1 MHKDVYEL
9 NPGHFLIGSN
19 KKIQIKKF
27 WDVNKNF
34 KESKLNFVESSKN
47 LERRLI
53 DVIKEWC
60 ISDVKVGCLLS
71 GGLDSTFVATIASKV
86 KKVEMFTSYSNKEN
100 GKEDLKLAK
109 LIAEKTNNIH
119 HKIKINDN
127 FSYSN
132 IEKLITHLCD
142 PIQDLNSLT
151 FYSLCKFIKDKTNI
165 KVILT
170 GEGSD
175 ELFGGYSRHIILSEN
190 FKKNRN
196 VEDILLSMNYLSA
209 NRLKFFLNK
218 NYELPKSR
226 KSLKNQLMNN
236 KYDSLKKVL
245 LHDQMTFLPG
255 YIDRIDKISMMCGLE
270 MRTPFLDKR
279 IISISNQCPSKYK
292 TFKSNNIIIRKYILR
307 KIFQKYVSNKIVWNR
322 SKYQFAYPTSTSFR
336 EGSLNKIFLDL
347 INKKSKISEY
357 YDIDGLLQMLEA
369 HKHQFSDHSNLLGR
383 ILSLEIFARQRIS

>member
-1 MHKDVYEL
+1 M
-9 NPGHFLIGSN
+9 
-19 KKIQIKKF
+19 
-27 WDVNKNF
+27 
-34 KESKLNFVESSKN
+34 
-47 LERRLI
+47 
-53 DVIKEWC
+53 
-60 ISDVKVGCLLS
+60 LS

-236 KYDSLKKVL
+236 KY
-245 LHDQMTFLPG
+245 
-255 YIDRIDKISMMCGLE
+255 
-270 MRTPFLDKR
+270 
-279 IISISNQCPSKYK
+279 
-292 TFKSNNIIIRKYILR
+292 
-307 KIFQKYVSNKIVWNR
+307 IF
-322 SKYQFAYPTSTSFR
+322 
-336 EGSLNKIFLDL
+336 
-347 INKKSKISEY
+347 KKSP
-357 YDIDGLLQMLEA
+357 
-369 HKHQFSDHSNLLGR
+369 FTRSNDFFTRLY
-383 ILSLEIFARQRIS
+383 